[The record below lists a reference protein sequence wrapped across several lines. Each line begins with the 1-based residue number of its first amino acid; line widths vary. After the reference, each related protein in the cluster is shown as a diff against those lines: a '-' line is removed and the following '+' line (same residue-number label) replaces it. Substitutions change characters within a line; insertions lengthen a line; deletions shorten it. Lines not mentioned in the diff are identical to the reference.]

1 MSERLR
7 VVCWQV
13 AILLVLLAAWE
24 WLTGIKAISRTPGL
38 YWVDP
43 FFISRPSAI
52 VRRFAYLLSDQVRL
66 SLWQMALS
74 TVQST
79 LWGFLVG
86 VSTGFVAGLVL
97 GRHDRLARILAPYI
111 VAFNSLPRIA
121 LVPLITMMF
130 GFGLAAK
137 IVLAWTIVFFIVFF
151 NTFQGARSVDAELVH
166 AARFLGAGERQIMRT
181 VVIPSTLAWTFA
193 ALTPSISFALIGV
206 VVGEF
211 LGGESGGGLGYLII
225 QSLGTL
231 NAADM
236 MVALLTLGVIGIVM
250 ALGIKQVEVRLLRWR
265 PEYRR
270 GGR

>member
-1 MSERLR
+1 MSERARIAVWRLVIL
-7 VVCWQV
+7 VV
-13 AILLVLLAAWE
+13 LVGSWE
-24 WLTGIKAISRTPGL
+24 WLTGIKGVARLPGL

-52 VRRFAYLLSDQVRL
+52 AGRFLYLASDQVRL
-66 SLWQMALS
+66 TIWEMALS

-79 LWGFLVG
+79 LWGFVVG
-86 VSTGFVAGLVL
+86 VSTGFAAGLLL
-97 GRHDRLARILAPYI
+97 GRHDRLARIFEPYI

-121 LVPLITMMF
+121 LVPLITMIF

-137 IVLAWTIVFFIVFF
+137 VVLAWTIVFFIVFF
-151 NTFQGARSVDAELVH
+151 NTFQGARSVDPDLVH
-166 AARFLGAGERQIMRT
+166 SARFLGASERQIMRT
-181 VVIPSTLAWTFA
+181 VVVPSALAWTFA
-193 ALTPSISFALIGV
+193 SLTPSISFALIGV

-225 QSLGTL
+225 LSLGTL

-236 MVALLTLGVIGIVM
+236 MVALLSLGVIGIVM
-250 ALGIKQVEVRLLRWR
+250 ALGIKQLERRLLRWR

-270 GGR
+270 S